1 MTTPLRNAVFD
12 AIGGALLDDRREKTL
27 ACRVLMRLC
36 VIDGALYPN
45 ERAVLDAT
53 MARHGLGSDEQ
64 RRIGAEMAAL
74 LGQPAD
80 PDAVADAQVPVETL
94 VASLPKPA
102 LAELWIH
109 LEHGAWADGVLV
121 PAESWLLDLVRRH
134 LQHD

>member
-12 AIGGALLDDRREKTL
+12 AIGGALLEDRREKTL

-36 VIDGALYPN
+36 VVDGALHPN

-74 LGQPAD
+74 LGQSAD
-80 PDAVADAQVPVETL
+80 PEAIAAAQVPVESL
-94 VASLPKPA
+94 VASLPAAA
-102 LAELWIH
+102 LAELWTH

-121 PAESWLLDLVRRH
+121 PAESALLDLVRRH
-134 LQHD
+134 LHAE